1 MLSIPTEPQP
11 PTPRTVQHTVSIER
25 EIIARKSTE
34 TKRIFAGLVD
44 IPCLFR
50 SSPSVHSLV
59 LSVRFQNLICF
70 VLLYWF
76 AWLVVVGYCLAGW
89 YASSVVGSLVRWF
102 VCFHLCLVDQN
113 THLISIVSVAP
124 IYVISLVSVVWIL
137 YLNEKKIS
145 KEAMQDYACKEDKR
159 HSLDTS
165 TELSPLSFSPP
176 PY

>member
-1 MLSIPTEPQP
+1 MLLIPTAPQHP
-11 PTPRTVQHTVSIER
+11 FSIEG

-34 TKRIFAGLVD
+34 KVIFAGLARQ
-44 IPCLFR
+44 CLFR
-50 SSPSVHSLV
+50 PSPSAHSLV

-76 AWLVVVGYCLAGW
+76 SWLVVVGYRLAGL

-137 YLNEKKIS
+137 YLKEKIIR
-145 KEAMQDYACKEDKR
+145 KEAMQDYPCE
-159 HSLDTS
+159 
-165 TELSPLSFSPP
+165 E
-176 PY
+176 

>member
-1 MLSIPTEPQP
+1 
-11 PTPRTVQHTVSIER
+11 
-25 EIIARKSTE
+25 
-34 TKRIFAGLVD
+34 
-44 IPCLFR
+44 
-50 SSPSVHSLV
+50 
-59 LSVRFQNLICF
+59 VRFQNLICF

-76 AWLVVVGYCLAGW
+76 AWLVVVVGYCLAGW

-137 YLNEKKIS
+137 YLNEKKIG

-165 TELSPLSFSPP
+165 TEPSPLSFSPHP
-176 PY
+176 TDEHSFDFCAVHWFLLVHFLCGQCHGFCGYLWLVAVSIGRPLASQLSPLSPMCAMMRC